1 MLISLVVPC
10 YNEEESLPIFYKEAS
25 KIAQQM
31 GISHGADFEFIF
43 VDDGSKDR
51 TLQIA
56 RELHR
61 KDARVRYISFSRNFG
76 KEAGIYA
83 GLKAAKG
90 DYVATMDADLQDPP
104 SLLPEML
111 ELLHGRDIKVELR
124 SVNAR
129 FFEYSSRLPRSCA
142 FLEDKLKKLVAS
154 KVSRGKVELS
164 LSIQTVTAADTVVT
178 VNWQLAEGY
187 RAALNA
193 MAERMDLKND
203 VSVGMLS
210 RFPDVLTQTAA
221 PTNEDELWEDVR
233 TVAEQ
238 AVDAF
243 VAMRA
248 VEGEKMKADVA
259 GRLTTIET
267 LVAKIEENSAGRVQA
282 YSDKLYARL
291 QELLGDR
298 SIDEGRLVTEA
309 AIFADKTAIDE
320 ETVRLHSHVAQYREI
335 LELDEPIGRKLD
347 FLTQELNRESN
358 TIGSKCQDVA
368 ITRLVVELKSEIE
381 KIREQ
386 IQNIE

>member
-1 MLISLVVPC
+1 MVLSMTG
-10 YNEEESLPIFYKEAS
+10 YGRA
-25 KIAQQM
+25 
-31 GISHGADFEFIF
+31 GA
-43 VDDGSKDR
+43 
-51 TLQIA
+51 
-56 RELHR
+56 
-61 KDARVRYISFSRNFG
+61 
-76 KEAGIYA
+76 
-83 GLKAAKG
+83 
-90 DYVATMDADLQDPP
+90 
-104 SLLPEML
+104 
-111 ELLHGRDIKVELR
+111 LLHGRDIKVELR

-129 FFEYSSRLPRSCA
+129 FFEYSSRIPRSCA

-154 KVSRGKVELS
+154 KVSRGKVELN

-178 VNWQLAEGY
+178 VNWQLAQGY

-193 MAERMDLKND
+193 MSERMDLKND
-203 VSVGMLS
+203 VTAGMLA

-221 PTNEDELWEDVR
+221 PTDEEELWQDVQS
-233 TVAEQ
+233 VAEQ
-238 AVDAF
+238 AVEAF

-248 VEGEKMKADVA
+248 TEGEKLKEDVEN
-259 GRLTTIET
+259 RLNVIEQ
-267 LVAKIEENSAGRVQA
+267 LVAQIEQNSAGRVQA

-291 QELLGDR
+291 QELLADR
-298 SIDEGRLVTEA
+298 NIDEARLVTEA

-335 LELDEPIGRKLD
+335 LALNEPIGRKLD

>member
-1 MLISLVVPC
+1 MVLSMTG
-10 YNEEESLPIFYKEAS
+10 YGRA
-25 KIAQQM
+25 
-31 GISHGADFEFIF
+31 GA
-43 VDDGSKDR
+43 
-51 TLQIA
+51 
-56 RELHR
+56 
-61 KDARVRYISFSRNFG
+61 
-76 KEAGIYA
+76 
-83 GLKAAKG
+83 
-90 DYVATMDADLQDPP
+90 
-104 SLLPEML
+104 
-111 ELLHGRDIKVELR
+111 LLHGRDIKVELR

-129 FFEYSSRLPRSCA
+129 FFEYSSRIPRSCA

-154 KVSRGKVELS
+154 KVSRGKVELN

-178 VNWQLAEGY
+178 VNWQLAQGY

-193 MAERMDLKND
+193 MSERMDLKND
-203 VSVGMLS
+203 VTAGMLA

-221 PTNEDELWEDVR
+221 PTDEEEIWQDVQS
-233 TVAEQ
+233 VAEQ
-238 AVDAF
+238 AVEAF

-248 VEGEKMKADVA
+248 TEGEKLKEDVEN
-259 GRLTTIET
+259 RLNVIEQ
-267 LVAKIEENSAGRVQA
+267 LVAQIEQNSAGRVQA

-291 QELLGDR
+291 QELLADR
-298 SIDEGRLVTEA
+298 NIDEARLVTEA

-335 LELDEPIGRKLD
+335 LALNEPIGRKLD

>member
-1 MLISLVVPC
+1 MVLSMTG
-10 YNEEESLPIFYKEAS
+10 YGRA
-25 KIAQQM
+25 
-31 GISHGADFEFIF
+31 GA
-43 VDDGSKDR
+43 
-51 TLQIA
+51 
-56 RELHR
+56 
-61 KDARVRYISFSRNFG
+61 
-76 KEAGIYA
+76 
-83 GLKAAKG
+83 
-90 DYVATMDADLQDPP
+90 
-104 SLLPEML
+104 
-111 ELLHGRDIKVELR
+111 LLHGRDIKVELR

-164 LSIQTVTAADTVVT
+164 LSIQTVTAADTVVS

-187 RAALNA
+187 RTALNE
-193 MAERMDLKND
+193 MVERMDLKND
-203 VSVGMLS
+203 VSVGMLA

-221 PTNEDELWEDVR
+221 PTNEEELWQDVQS
-233 TVAEQ
+233 VATK

-248 VEGEKMKADVA
+248 VEGEKLKEDVA
-259 GRLTTIET
+259 GRLDTIET
-267 LVAKIEENSAGRVQA
+267 LVGQS
-282 YSDKLYARL
+282 
-291 QELLGDR
+291 
-298 SIDEGRLVTEA
+298 RLVTEA

-335 LELDEPIGRKLD
+335 LALDEPIGRKLD

>member
-1 MLISLVVPC
+1 MVLSMTG
-10 YNEEESLPIFYKEAS
+10 YGRA
-25 KIAQQM
+25 
-31 GISHGADFEFIF
+31 GA
-43 VDDGSKDR
+43 
-51 TLQIA
+51 
-56 RELHR
+56 
-61 KDARVRYISFSRNFG
+61 
-76 KEAGIYA
+76 
-83 GLKAAKG
+83 
-90 DYVATMDADLQDPP
+90 
-104 SLLPEML
+104 
-111 ELLHGRDIKVELR
+111 LLHGRDIKVELR

-142 FLEDKLKKLVAS
+142 FLEDKLKKLVAA

-164 LSIQTVTAADTVVT
+164 LSIQTVTAADTVVS
-178 VNWQLAEGY
+178 VNWSLAQGY
-187 RAALNA
+187 RAALDSLI
-193 MAERMDLKND
+193 EKMDLKND
-203 VSVGMLS
+203 VTAGMIA
-210 RFPDVLTQTAA
+210 RFPEVLTQTAA
-221 PTNEDELWEDVR
+221 PTNEEELWQDVQS
-233 TVAEQ
+233 VALQ

-248 VEGEKMKADVA
+248 AEGEKLKADVA
-259 GRLTTIET
+259 GRLDTIEE
-267 LVAKIEENSAGRVQA
+267 LVAKIEQGSAGRVQA

-298 SIDEGRLVTEA
+298 SIDESRLVTEA
-309 AIFADKTAIDE
+309 ALFADKTAIDE

-335 LELDEPIGRKLD
+335 LALDEPVGRKLD

>member
-1 MLISLVVPC
+1 MVLSMTG
-10 YNEEESLPIFYKEAS
+10 YGRA
-25 KIAQQM
+25 
-31 GISHGADFEFIF
+31 GA
-43 VDDGSKDR
+43 
-51 TLQIA
+51 
-56 RELHR
+56 
-61 KDARVRYISFSRNFG
+61 
-76 KEAGIYA
+76 
-83 GLKAAKG
+83 
-90 DYVATMDADLQDPP
+90 
-104 SLLPEML
+104 
-111 ELLHGRDIKVELR
+111 LLHGRDIKVELR

-142 FLEDKLKKLVAS
+142 FLEDKLKKLVAA

-164 LSIQTVTAADTVVT
+164 LSIQTVTAADTVVS
-178 VNWQLAEGY
+178 VNWSLAQGY
-187 RAALNA
+187 CAALDSLIEK
-193 MAERMDLKND
+193 MELKND
-203 VSVGMLS
+203 VTAGMIA
-210 RFPDVLTQTAA
+210 RFPEVLTQTAA
-221 PTNEDELWEDVR
+221 PTNEDELWQDVQS
-233 TVAEQ
+233 VALQ

-248 VEGEKMKADVA
+248 VEGEKLKADVA
-259 GRLTTIET
+259 GRLDTIEE
-267 LVAKIEENSAGRVQA
+267 LVAKIEQGSAGRVQA

-298 SIDEGRLVTEA
+298 NIDESRLVTEA
-309 AIFADKTAIDE
+309 ALFADKTAIDE

-335 LELDEPIGRKLD
+335 LSLDEPVGRKLD

>member
-1 MLISLVVPC
+1 MVLSMTG
-10 YNEEESLPIFYKEAS
+10 YGRA
-25 KIAQQM
+25 
-31 GISHGADFEFIF
+31 GA
-43 VDDGSKDR
+43 
-51 TLQIA
+51 
-56 RELHR
+56 
-61 KDARVRYISFSRNFG
+61 
-76 KEAGIYA
+76 
-83 GLKAAKG
+83 
-90 DYVATMDADLQDPP
+90 
-104 SLLPEML
+104 
-111 ELLHGRDIKVELR
+111 LLHGRDIKVELR

-178 VNWQLAEGY
+178 VNWQL
-187 RAALNA
+187 
-193 MAERMDLKND
+193 AERMDLKND

>member
-1 MLISLVVPC
+1 MVLSMTG
-10 YNEEESLPIFYKEAS
+10 YGRA
-25 KIAQQM
+25 
-31 GISHGADFEFIF
+31 GA
-43 VDDGSKDR
+43 
-51 TLQIA
+51 
-56 RELHR
+56 
-61 KDARVRYISFSRNFG
+61 
-76 KEAGIYA
+76 
-83 GLKAAKG
+83 
-90 DYVATMDADLQDPP
+90 
-104 SLLPEML
+104 
-111 ELLHGRDIKVELR
+111 LLHGRDIKVELR

-142 FLEDKLKKLVAS
+142 FLEDKLKKLVAA

-164 LSIQTVTAADTVVT
+164 LSIQTVTAADTVVS
-178 VNWQLAEGY
+178 VNWSLAQGY
-187 RAALNA
+187 RAALDSLIEK
-193 MAERMDLKND
+193 MELKND
-203 VSVGMLS
+203 VTAGMIA
-210 RFPDVLTQTAA
+210 RFPEVLTQTAA
-221 PTNEDELWEDVR
+221 PTNEDELWQDVQS
-233 TVAEQ
+233 VALQ

-248 VEGEKMKADVA
+248 AEGEKLKADVA
-259 GRLTTIET
+259 GRLDTIEE
-267 LVAKIEENSAGRVQA
+267 LVAKIEQGSAGRVQA

-298 SIDEGRLVTEA
+298 SIDESRLVTEA
-309 AIFADKTAIDE
+309 ALFADKTAIDE

-335 LELDEPIGRKLD
+335 LTLDEPVGRKLD

>member
-1 MLISLVVPC
+1 MAKKPIKITEVVLRDAHQSL
-10 YNEEESLPIFYKEAS
+10 LATR
-25 KIAQQM
+25 M
-31 GISHGADFEFIF
+31 
-43 VDDGSKDR
+43 
-51 TLQIA
+51 
-56 RELHR
+56 
-61 KDARVRYISFSRNFG
+61 
-76 KEAGIYA
+76 
-83 GLKAAKG
+83 
-90 DYVATMDADLQDPP
+90 TMDEMRPI
-104 SLLPEML
+104 LPEMDKIPYFSV
-111 ELLHGRDIKVELR
+111 ECWGGATFDSCIRLLDEDPW
-124 SVNAR
+124 
-129 FFEYSSRLPRSCA
+129 ERLPRSCA
-142 FLEDKLKKLVAS
+142 FLEDKLKKLVAA

-221 PTNEDELWEDVR
+221 PTNEDELWEDVKS
-233 TVAEQ
+233 VAEQ

-243 VAMRA
+243 IAMRA

-267 LVAKIEENSAGRVQA
+267 LVGQIEENSAGRVQA

-358 TIGSKCQDVA
+358 TIGSKCQDVS

>member
-1 MLISLVVPC
+1 MVLSMTG
-10 YNEEESLPIFYKEAS
+10 YGRA
-25 KIAQQM
+25 
-31 GISHGADFEFIF
+31 GA
-43 VDDGSKDR
+43 
-51 TLQIA
+51 
-56 RELHR
+56 
-61 KDARVRYISFSRNFG
+61 
-76 KEAGIYA
+76 
-83 GLKAAKG
+83 
-90 DYVATMDADLQDPP
+90 
-104 SLLPEML
+104 
-111 ELLHGRDIKVELR
+111 LLHGRDIKVELR

-129 FFEYSSRLPRSCA
+129 FFEYSSRIPRSCA

-154 KVSRGKVELS
+154 KVSRGKVELN

-178 VNWQLAEGY
+178 VNWQLVQGY

-193 MAERMDLKND
+193 MSERMDLKND
-203 VSVGMLS
+203 VTAGMLA
-210 RFPDVLTQTAA
+210 RFPDVLIQTAA
-221 PTNEDELWEDVR
+221 PTDEEELWQDVQS
-233 TVAEQ
+233 VAEQ
-238 AVDAF
+238 AVEAF

-248 VEGEKMKADVA
+248 TEGEKLKEDVEN
-259 GRLTTIET
+259 RLNVIEQ
-267 LVAKIEENSAGRVQA
+267 LVAQIEQNSAGRVQA

-291 QELLGDR
+291 QELLADR
-298 SIDEGRLVTEA
+298 NIDEARLVTEA

-335 LELDEPIGRKLD
+335 LALNEPIGRKLD